1 MIHLYLEFYFLFNKD
16 DIPLWTK
23 SYAPQ
28 RHCWLEKI
36 QIIKYNTSDVNI
48 YTWKIVKMLG
58 TIYIKNLRF
67 SLYRERWDYK
77 GAGVDYKDRL
87 LIFTS

>member
-23 SYAPQ
+23 SYASQ
-28 RHCWLEKI
+28 RHCWLEEI

-48 YTWKIVKMLG
+48 YTWKIVKMF
-58 TIYIKNLRF
+58 KNNIHQKFEVL
-67 SLYRERWDYK
+67 SLQREV
-77 GAGVDYKDRL
+77 GL
-87 LIFTS
+87 